1 MFVVIQEAAS
11 PIDREAVYRF
21 RYRIVAEEFGKQYVG
36 LDHERREHKTEYDD
50 KARLLVA
57 LDRDSGAI
65 VGSLRLWLGSDH
77 PFPQE
82 LVDAL
87 QLKPMLDALGTHRAR
102 TRVAHGRS
110 ALRGKT
116 ASLLMAGMFSSRQAG
131 ILVDTC
137 IAGSL
142 VHLYHQQYRPTASRS
157 RKR

>member
-87 QLKPMLDALGTHRAR
+87 QLKPMLDALGTHRA
-102 TRVAHGRS
+102 AP
-110 ALRGKT
+110 
-116 ASLLMAGMFSSRQAG
+116 
-131 ILVDTC
+131 
-137 IAGSL
+137 GSL
-142 VHLYHQQYRPTASRS
+142 MVDPPFAARRRRCSWPECSAPVRREYWSIRALPDLSFTSITSNTALQQAVP